1 MGGQGAVC
9 DALHRARHGPDGPDG
24 TGASYVDRSEGDLS
38 AYDGDVDEFTSAWTA
53 GVDD

>member
-24 TGASYVDRSEGDLS
+24 SGTPTTDRST
-38 AYDGDVDEFTSAWTA
+38 YDGDVDEFTSTWTLP
-53 GVDD
+53 GDD